1 MKREELRNALQNG
14 RLFDYISNNY
24 YQFNSG
30 ELKDIIKELDFLI
43 YERFGEAETLEIE
56 RELIKALEEN
66 TFIFEE

>member
-14 RLFDYISNNY
+14 RLFDYIANNY
-24 YQFNSG
+24 YQFNCG

-43 YERFGEAETLEIE
+43 YERFGETETLEIE
-56 RELIKALEEN
+56 RELIKALEDN